1 MKVRFLLAVI
11 TCPALMACST
21 TGTETQ
27 PTDNDMT
34 ADRTCKADELGSF
47 VGQKAT
53 AEIGATVMERSG
65 ARTLRWIPPNSA
77 VTMDYREDR
86 LNIEY
91 DDNMMITRVNC
102 G

>member
-1 MKVRFLLAVI
+1 MKVRFLLAAI

-34 ADRTCKADELGSF
+34 ADRTCQADELGSF

-91 DDNMMITRVNC
+91 DDNMMITRVHC